1 MEFIFEA
8 DDISELESIVE
19 QFITTLKPVEG
30 NALLLFRD
38 ECTGAVY
45 TECHITADAI
55 FENSTDDVP
64 LDPDGSGEYR
74 ANRQL
79 VDDHAAYKQM
89 ESDALKGRSFSN
101 FVCEFIPKD
110 EKPLKII
117 GGQHRYNALQVALE
131 AAVNVNHGVKV
142 YFLLNKDQRL
152 DVQVISNT
160 NITVSKDL
168 LDRMYETIA
177 GSELRDWCQR
187 AGLLGN
193 GEDFADKR
201 KRGSP
206 ISVSAARN
214 FIVNFYA
221 GKDAIAGGEFSQINT
236 TPVTTKSGVQNPPD
250 WVLVKK
256 QHPELWTD
264 DALLTAAKEYS
275 ALRQAQEDAFMTK
288 SGKPQPGTSDFRDK
302 ANNLAIVAA
311 WAFTAGLLQDNPARL
326 QKHFELKTAAKLDP
340 LKGAVLAK
348 ARHGTDPDSYRG
360 LGYRTD
366 PQERGRMVELFWI
379 QAEKGNGI
387 TTKMVEVA
395 LEAYHAKHAVLR
407 HKKLAEGLS

>member
-1 MEFIFEA
+1 MELVFET
-8 DDISELESIVE
+8 DEDTSELEGIVE
-19 QFITTLKPVEG
+19 QFIQTLSPVER

-45 TECHITADAI
+45 TECHIAASTI
-55 FENSTDDVP
+55 YNHSTDDVP
-64 LDPDGSGEYR
+64 LDPEASSDYR

-89 ESDALKGRSFSN
+89 EIDALKGRSFSN
-101 FVCEFIPKD
+101 FVCEFILGED
-110 EKPLKII
+110 KPLKII
-117 GGQHRYNALQVALE
+117 GGQHRYNALKNALE
-131 AAVNVNHGVKV
+131 NNIDSIHGLKV
-142 YFLLNKDQRL
+142 YFNLTKDQRL

-168 LDRMYETIA
+168 LDRMYETIS
-177 GSELRDWCQR
+177 GSDLRDWCQR
-187 AGLLGN
+187 AGLLSKR
-193 GEDFADKR
+193 EDFADKR

-221 GKDAIAGGEFSQINT
+221 GVDASEGSFSQIAT
-236 TPVTTKSGVQNPPD
+236 TPITTKSGTQNPAE
-250 WVLVKK
+250 WVRVKK
-256 QHPELWTD
+256 EHPELWND
-264 DALLTAAKEYS
+264 AALLTAAKEYA
-275 ALRQAQEDAFMTK
+275 ALRQAQEDAFTDKK
-288 SGKPQPGTSDFRDK
+288 SGKPLSGTADFRDK
-302 ANNLAIVAA
+302 ANNMAILSA
-311 WAFTAGLLQDNPARL
+311 WAYTAGLLQKNAVRL
-326 QKHFELKTAAKLDP
+326 QKHFDLKNSTKQDP
-340 LKGAVLAK
+340 LKSSILAK
-348 ARHGTDPDSYRG
+348 AKHGTDPDNYRG

-379 QAEKGNGI
+379 QAEKGGGI

-407 HKKLAEGLS
+407 LKKLTEGL